1 MQEAHA
7 KGSMFQIL
15 VSFFE
20 MDNVVYG
27 SFAIKALSIVETL
40 FFDFLDLISVCR

>member
-1 MQEAHA
+1 
-7 KGSMFQIL
+7 MFQNI

-27 SFAIKALSIVETL
+27 SFVVKAHSIVDIFYFSDL
-40 FFDFLDLISVCR
+40 LDLINLYG